1 MIEREPVMDLLRKD
15 LKKAEI
21 AYRNALMKPNV
32 PEEELKSTDKNLQIR
47 RFILWTM
54 DEFMMDREED
64 KGW

>member
-1 MIEREPVMDLLRKD
+1 MIEREPVMNLLRKD
-15 LKKAEI
+15 LKKAEM
-21 AYRNALMKPNV
+21 AYANALKKPNV
-32 PEEELKSTDKNLQIR
+32 PEAELTQTEENLQIR